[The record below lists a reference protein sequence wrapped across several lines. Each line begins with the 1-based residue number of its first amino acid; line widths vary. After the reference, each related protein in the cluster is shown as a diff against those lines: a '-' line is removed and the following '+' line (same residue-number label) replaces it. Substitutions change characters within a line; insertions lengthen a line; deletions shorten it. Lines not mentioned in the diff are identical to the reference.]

1 MVNVRHIMTCAILL
15 IAGAVYAADPVNI
28 NTADAEMLATA
39 ISGVGVKKAREIVS
53 YREKNGPF
61 ESVDDLVQVS
71 GIGMQTVD
79 GSRANLTVKAA
90 GN

>member
-15 IAGAVYAADPVNI
+15 IAGVVYAADPVNI
-28 NTADAEMLATA
+28 NTADAETLATA
-39 ISGVGVKKAREIVS
+39 INGVGVKKAREIVS
-53 YREKNGPF
+53 HREKNGPF

-71 GIGMQTVD
+71 GIGMQTVER
-79 GSRANLTVKAA
+79 SRANLTVKAT